1 MIAAQRVSLA
11 AINSLLLK
19 SNFRKG
25 DVIFMK
31 QWTKRIGYGVGD
43 LGCNLVFSTMAS
55 YLMFFY
61 TDVFGITAAA
71 AGTLMLVTKIIDAL
85 TDTGM
90 GILVDRTNTKWG
102 QGRPYFIIGALP
114 FAIFTVMTF
123 IVPDFSMNGKLIWAY
138 VTYTLLCTA
147 YTVVN
152 IPLNTIVPRLTSDL
166 HERNWLV
173 STRMIC
179 ALIGTALVMSITMPL
194 VEFFGQGDTQKGF
207 LITMTLYGILAMI
220 LFVYTFMSTK
230 EVIPPSIQPGKSSI
244 KEDLKGLTGQTFIFL
259 ILNFLYFALF
269 VIRNTTVIYYFTYN
283 LGRTDWL
290 TFVGLFGILSGLP
303 MLFLLPWLQK
313 LMPKKNVLLL
323 STAIFIVG
331 DLMIY
336 FGKSSAVLLVAG
348 LAVTGLGI
356 YGIFGTTFAIQPD
369 VIDYSEY
376 KKKRSISG
384 MIAAFQGF
392 FVKGSMG
399 LASAFIGL
407 LLSMGGYVP
416 NATQTPTALQ
426 FIEISFIWTPL
437 VLCALIIVTTL
448 FYKLDGQRKEMS
460 KELERRRELTE
471 QNVVNL

>member
-1 MIAAQRVSLA
+1 MD
-11 AINSLLLK
+11 K
-19 SNFRKG
+19 WK
-25 DVIFMK
+25 
-31 QWTKRIGYGVGD
+31 KRIGYGVGD

-61 TDVFGITAAA
+61 TDIFGITAAV

-90 GILVDRTNTKWG
+90 GILVDRTKTKWG
-102 QGRPYFIIGALP
+102 QGRPYFLIGALP
-114 FAIFTVMTF
+114 FAIFTVLTF
-123 IVPDFSMNGKLIWAY
+123 IVPDFTMTGKVIWAY

-152 IPLNTIVPRLTSDL
+152 IPLNTIVPRLTSDI
-166 HERNWLV
+166 HERNILV
-173 STRMIC
+173 SSRMVC

-207 LITMTLYGILAMI
+207 LITMTIYGIIAML
-220 LFVYTFMSTK
+220 LFVFTFMNTK
-230 EVIPPSIQPGKSSI
+230 EVIPPSIQLEKPSL
-244 KEDLKGLTGQTFIFL
+244 KEDLKGITGQTMIFL
-259 ILNFLYFALF
+259 ILNFLYFGLF

-303 MLFLLPWLQK
+303 MLLLLPWLQK
-313 LMPKKNVLLL
+313 KMPKKNVLLL
-323 STAIFIVG
+323 STAIYIVG
-331 DLMIY
+331 DLLIY
-336 FGKSSAVLLVAG
+336 FSKSSAFLIIAG
-348 LAVTGLGI
+348 LAITGLGI
-356 YGIFGTTFAIQPD
+356 YGIFGTIFAIQPD

-384 MIAAFQGF
+384 LIAAFQGF

-416 NATQTPTALQ
+416 NATQTATALQ
-426 FIEISFIWTPL
+426 YIEISFIWAP
-437 VLCALIIVTTL
+437 LIICIL
-448 FYKLDGQRKEMS
+448 IAISIWFYKLDSIRGEMS
-460 KELERRRELTE
+460 KELEQRRSVAD
-471 QNVVNL
+471 QSVVNL

>member
-1 MIAAQRVSLA
+1 MKKW
-11 AINSLLLK
+11 IN
-19 SNFRKG
+19 
-25 DVIFMK
+25 
-31 QWTKRIGYGVGD
+31 RIGYGAGD

-71 AGTLMLVTKIIDAL
+71 AGTLMLVTKVIDAL

-90 GILVDRTNTKWG
+90 GVLVDRTKTRWG

-114 FAIFTVMTF
+114 FAIFTVLTF
-123 IVPDFSMNGKLIWAY
+123 FVPDFSMTGKIIWAY

-147 YTVVN
+147 YTIVN
-152 IPLNTIVPRLTSDL
+152 IPLNTIVPRLTSDV

-194 VEFFGQGDTQKGF
+194 VNYFGDGNMQKGF
-207 LITMTLYGILAMI
+207 LITMSIYGVVAMLI
-220 LFVYTFMSTK
+220 FVFTFMNTK
-230 EVIPPSIQPGKSSI
+230 EVIPPTVQPGKTSLR
-244 KEDLKGLTGQTFIFL
+244 EDLKGITDQTIIFFV
-259 ILNFLYFALF
+259 LNFLYFALF
-269 VIRNTTVIYYFTYN
+269 VIRNTTIIYYFTYN

-303 MLFLLPWLQK
+303 MLIFLPWLQK
-313 LMPKKNVLLL
+313 IMSKKTVLLL
-323 STAIFIVG
+323 STAIYILG
-331 DLMIY
+331 DLVIY
-336 FGKSSAVLLVAG
+336 FGDTSPTMLIIG
-348 LAVTGLGI
+348 LAITGLGT
-356 YGIFGTTFAIQPD
+356 YGIFGVTFAIQPD

-376 KKKRSISG
+376 KKHRSISG

-399 LASAFIGL
+399 LASAFIGF

-416 NATQTPTALQ
+416 NATQSVTALK
-426 FIEISFIWTPL
+426 FIEISFIWVP
-437 VLCALIIVTTL
+437 LIICLLIGLVAW
-448 FYKLDGQRKEMS
+448 FYKLDSKREAMS
-460 KELERRRELTE
+460 IELERRRTITE
-471 QNVVNL
+471 NEIVGL

>member
-1 MIAAQRVSLA
+1 
-11 AINSLLLK
+11 
-19 SNFRKG
+19 
-25 DVIFMK
+25 MK
-31 QWTKRIGYGVGD
+31 NWTKRIGYGVGD

-90 GILVDRTNTKWG
+90 GILVDRTNTRWG
-102 QGRPYFIIGALP
+102 QGRPYFLIGALP

-123 IVPDFSMNGKLIWAY
+123 IVPDFSANGKLIWAY

-230 EVIPPSIQPGKSSI
+230 EVIPPSIQPGKTSI
-244 KEDLKGLTGQTFIFL
+244 KDDLKGLTGQTFIFL

-313 LMPKKNVLLL
+313 IMPKKNVLLL
-323 STAIFIVG
+323 STAIYIIG

-376 KKKRSISG
+376 KKNRSISG

-399 LASAFIGL
+399 LASAFIGF

-416 NATQTPTALQ
+416 NAAQTPTALQ

-437 VLCALIIVTTL
+437 VICALIIISTL

-460 KELERRRELTE
+460 EELERRRGLSE